1 MFCSGLCFHVSQCL
15 SSTPNIIL
23 PNYYPCS
30 RFPTDAKTTTGVC
43 GTPAEPKTGA
53 SVTNNNKSTGS
64 PKKSSTKTTQPANEC
79 VAPTVPPTSASS
91 SGQAE
96 SSPLRGRRRP
106 SLMGFR
112 RETVKHRGG
121 SVTRVET
128 EDADSDTST
137 ICRRKLSI
145 TGREGTEKVP
155 WCGCW
160 GNGCL

>member
-1 MFCSGLCFHVSQCL
+1 MLFFFFLH
-15 SSTPNIIL
+15 
-23 PNYYPCS
+23 
-30 RFPTDAKTTTGVC
+30 RFPTSDPKTAAIAGQPVA
-43 GTPAEPKTGA
+43 AEPKTGVLVA
-53 SVTNNNKSTGS
+53 GTTNSKSAGS
-64 PKKSSTKTTQPANEC
+64 PKRSKPVPANDRDG
-79 VAPTVPPTSASS
+79 AGPPTAASGPS
-91 SGQAE
+91 E
-96 SSPLRGRRRP
+96 SPLRGRRRT

-112 RETVKHRGG
+112 RETIIKHRGG
-121 SVTRVET
+121 SVSRADGG